1 MGIIFLILKHGKKIE
16 KSEVTFSREE
26 VNGQDQS
33 WTQGLYGN
41 KLGRFPLGATSLGA
55 VFHPKDTSP
64 PFSPTPIVVSFPS
77 ALLVSPPDLL

>member
-1 MGIIFLILKHGKKIE
+1 MGIIFLILKHGKKIQ

-41 KLGRFPLGATSLGA
+41 KLGRFPLGAASLGA

-64 PFSPTPIVVSFPS
+64 PFSPTPIVSFPS